1 MKGGIARFWLGNK
14 MFEYLAASLA
24 VVNNVRGE
32 PADIVASHALGVNV
46 PRKDA
51 AALAGALRLL
61 ADDARQVGELMQN
74 AGRTFAAEFDRDVL
88 HTRYVDHLASVMR
101 RYALQREGSA
111 A

>member
-1 MKGGIARFWLGNK
+1 
-14 MFEYLAASLA
+14 
-24 VVNNVRGE
+24 
-32 PADIVASHALGVNV
+32 
-46 PRKDA
+46 
-51 AALAGALRLL
+51 
-61 ADDARQVGELMQN
+61 MQN